1 MSKIDE
7 ILQKIENGIQD
18 ITQLKIQTVM
28 GKLEIDDTKQIDFIP
43 GQEIEGIISKIDL
56 IDGDITTQITE
67 KFYQKYPELVQFHQS
82 REAKGHEIIEGNIL
96 ALGTIVNALKDMYK

>member
-1 MSKIDE
+1 MTKIEE
-7 ILQKIENGIQD
+7 ILQRIENGIMD

-28 GKLEIDDTKQIDFIP
+28 GRLEIDDKNEIEFSP

-56 IDGDITTQITE
+56 LDGDITTQITE

-82 REAKGHEIIEGNIL
+82 REARGHEII
-96 ALGTIVNALKDMYK
+96 